1 MRSLRLSTLAPYL
14 LAGSALVSA
23 GLLAGAH
30 ALPFV
35 YGAQHT
41 GVTRLAAVS
50 PTASA
55 SAVSASP
62 TANVSPT
69 IDQQQPIYTGGLS
82 VRVSASQTLR
92 AGKDGQVVRV
102 DIPLCSP
109 TKNSDIEL
117 TVNGPGTNGPSVP
130 AEIAFRQSYS
140 DCAWYEFDYSQ
151 PLVVTAGEALSL
163 TVSSRNHKAA
173 LWGYDGR
180 MGDPYPNGAGAWR
193 GIRIDDFAFKVYV
206 Q

>member
-1 MRSLRLSTLAPYL
+1 MRPPRSSMLASCL
-14 LAGSALVSA
+14 LVVSALVSA

-30 ALPFV
+30 ALPSV
-35 YGAQHT
+35 YGAQHA
-41 GVTRLAAVS
+41 VAHHLVAAL
-50 PTASA
+50 PTASG
-55 SAVSASP
+55 
-62 TANVSPT
+62 SPT

-82 VRVSASQTLR
+82 VRVSASQTIQ
-92 AGKDGQVVRV
+92 AGMDGHVVRV

-117 TVNGPGTNGPSVP
+117 TVNGPGANGPSAT

-140 DCAWYEFDYSQ
+140 DCAWYEFDFSR
-151 PLVVTAGEALSL
+151 PLAVTAGDALSL

-173 LWGYDGR
+173 LWGYDGGT
-180 MGDPYPNGAGAWR
+180 GDPYPNGAGVWR